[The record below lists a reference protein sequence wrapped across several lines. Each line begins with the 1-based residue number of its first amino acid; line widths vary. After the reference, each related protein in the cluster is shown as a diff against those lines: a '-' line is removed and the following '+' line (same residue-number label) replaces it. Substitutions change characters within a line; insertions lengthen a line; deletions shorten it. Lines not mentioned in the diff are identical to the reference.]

1 MMITM
6 TMEEYNTLKTKA
18 ENYND
23 LVLAARSLLKHST
36 QYSVKNDC
44 WSYVSWLSREDVET
58 IVGQFGVLEED
69 A

>member
-1 MMITM
+1 M

-36 QYSVKNDC
+36 QHLRNNDC
-44 WSYVSWLSREDVET
+44 WSYVNWLSREDVEA
-58 IVGQFGVLEED
+58 IVGQFGVLKED